1 VRFDLARENAV
12 VGQVGSVKGKRKPK
26 RRQMKERSPQEAVG
40 VLWLVID
47 EAKSSLYDPL
57 TTSVERR
64 NWAKVLT
71 DTVGVLNKAYANLG
85 EKPVGDE
92 DLGSLL
98 AKIPRPMQAKIAR
111 RAFYWKKVSSE
122 IDCSATWVLRRHSLR
137 D

>member
-1 VRFDLARENAV
+1 VLICALVEEKSV
-12 VGQVGSVKGKRKPK
+12 VGQFGSVKGKRRPK
-26 RRQMKERSPQEAVG
+26 QKQERSPREAVG
-40 VLWLVID
+40 FLWLVID
-47 EAKSSLYDPL
+47 EAKSSMDDPL
-57 TTSVERR
+57 TTSEERR
-64 NWAKVLT
+64 NWAKVMT